1 MKTVH
6 TTITMNTEVLAAFGA
21 NLGNGEKTFQDVV
34 KAIRETFGTVQTSS
48 LIRTQ
53 AVTTDGSTE
62 PDYWNAVLRFQVSSE
77 WNPIRL
83 LRWLLTLEK
92 SLGRERTGHWA
103 ARTVDLDLLFWNDI
117 FLDASPELVLPHPM
131 IPWRDFVLGP
141 ACEIAPEWVH
151 PLTGLTLCEMRDMP
165 KAPLIWNSMNP
176 VPESLLQ
183 EAREN
188 HCAILAKRW
197 VCRNG
202 EETDVF
208 ERIKRL
214 IGAT

>member
-1 MKTVH
+1 MK
-6 TTITMNTEVLAAFGA
+6 TEVLVAFGA
-21 NLGNGEKTFQDVV
+21 NLGDGEKTFHDAAA
-34 KAIRETFGTVQTSS
+34 AIQETFGPVQTSS
-48 LIRTQ
+48 LIRTR
-53 AVTTDGSTE
+53 AVTTGGGSGKE
-62 PDYWNAVLRFQVSSE
+62 PDYWNAVLRFHAPSGWMPLE
-77 WNPIRL
+77 L